1 MDQTSGVAD
10 AAAGEV
16 NLSTVDESID
26 KGRWVQM
33 VSEYSAADVAAR
45 GPHSGSQ
52 VLCTARASEVDALM
66 PENTHFSNSS
76 GSQEN

>member
-1 MDQTSGVAD
+1 
-10 AAAGEV
+10 
-16 NLSTVDESID
+16 
-26 KGRWVQM
+26 M